1 MYLYLQR
8 RLGEHMAEFLLRTY
22 GLNRDVFF
30 VKFAVEQPPR
40 IELGDYA
47 FPLAFGLAR
56 ELRKSPRKIAEEIVA
71 GIGQVE
77 GFERLEVAGA
87 GYINARLNRAE
98 VAEALIKDKLLES
111 KIREPKIPAR
121 RGKILVE
128 HTSIN
133 PNKAAHIGHL
143 RNAILGDTFVRLLRF
158 AGREVD
164 VQNYIDNTGVQ
175 VADVVV
181 GLVYVKKCHT
191 LSEVKALLARA
202 CGLMEQ
208 YSGADP
214 SIDDTV
220 EFLLDSDPDEDEV
233 KSEDL
238 PPHPIPPDYFLW
250 ELYARVSRWYEY
262 PGKEEERKRLRREV
276 LHAIE
281 QGGNEMAAIAEFVS
295 TTVLRRHLE
304 TMDRLDIKYDFLPRE
319 SEILHLHFWDAAFTK
334 LKEAGVITKETWGK
348 NTGCWVMPRPG
359 RVYVEPGGLNQT
371 QAKEADNIEI
381 PQEELRIEICEPDE
395 NGVRLTHIP
404 TGISTVANR
413 GTSQYENEQRALKLL
428 KKELKERQE
437 QKVIVRSNGTVGYV
451 GKDIA
456 YHMWKFGLLGLD
468 FAYRRFHYYR
478 QDEAG
483 RFQPGGHWCWVSTTP
498 DDSMADT
505 GHPHFGDVAE
515 IYNVIDARQSEAQST
530 VIEALRGLGHNE
542 AADHYTHF
550 SYEMVA
556 LTPRCAAEL
565 GYAISEEDKTRSY
578 IEVSGRKGFGVK
590 ADDLLDQL
598 IASAKKEVDSR
609 HPQLTD
615 AERLA
620 IATQIAIGALRYFM
634 LKFTKQSVIAFDFKE
649 ALSFEGETGPYAQY
663 AVVRATSIFKKAGI
677 DPDTFCKD
685 AADRVSARDI
695 APYLTGD
702 NTDEIW
708 ELWLASAKTSYLVD
722 QCITTTEPAHL
733 AKHAF
738 QLGQL
743 FNTFYHRYPI
753 LSEPDEK
760 RKQFLLA
767 TVAVVRRELI
777 RTLAAMGIT
786 VPPVM

>member
-1 MYLYLQR
+1 V
-8 RLGEHMAEFLLRTY
+8 EFLRARY
-22 GLNRDVFF
+22 PDVTLPK
-30 VKFAVEQPPR
+30 VVIEQPPKV
-40 IELGDYA
+40 ELGEFA
-47 FPLAFGLAR
+47 IPVFPFAKP
-56 ELRKSPRKIAEEIVA
+56 LRTAPLKIAEAI
-71 GIGQVE
+71 
-77 GFERLEVAGA
+77 
-87 GYINARLNRAE
+87 RAE
-98 VAEALIKDKLLES
+98 LGSAEGIAELQVAPPGYLNVKVDRAWMAAALAADRKPPAD
-111 KIREPKIPAR
+111 IPT
-121 RGKILVE
+121 GKILVE

-181 GLVYVKKCHT
+181 GFTHIEKK
-191 LSEVKALLARA
+191 SRAEIEALTR
-202 CGLMEQ
+202 Q
-208 YSGADP
+208 P
-214 SIDDTV
+214 R
-220 EFLLDSDPDEDEV
+220 F
-233 KSEDL
+233 
-238 PPHPIPPDYFLW
+238 DYYCW
-250 ELYARVSRWYEY
+250 DLYAQVSQWYEQD
-262 PGKEEERKRLRREV
+262 PQNKQIRLQT

-281 QGGNEMAAIAEFVS
+281 DAASETAAIAELIS
-295 TTVLRRHLE
+295 TVVLRRHLE
-304 TMDRLDIKYDFLPRE
+304 TMYRLDIEYDFLPRE

-334 LKEAGVITKETWGK
+334 LKDASVLTFESEGK
-348 NTGCWVMPRPG
+348 NKGCWVMRRAG
-359 RVYVEPGGLNQT
+359 TTSKILTTEGAEDT
-371 QAKEADNIEI
+371 QGTDQIS
-381 PQEELRIEICEPDE
+381 EED
-395 NGVRLTHIP
+395 
-404 TGISTVANR
+404 
-413 GTSQYENEQRALKLL
+413 
-428 KKELKERQE
+428 

-456 YHMWKFGLLGLD
+456 YHMWKFGLLGRD
-468 FAYRRFHYYR
+468 FSYRKFYR
-478 QDEAG
+478 YANQHD
-483 RFQPGGHWCWVSTTP
+483 CWISTTP
-498 DDSMADT
+498 DDNAAET
-505 GHPHFGDVAE
+505 NHPHFGDVAE

-530 VIEALRGLGHNE
+530 VIEALRGLDHDE

-565 GYAISEEDKTRSY
+565 GYTLSKEEKTRSY

-598 IASAKKEVDSR
+598 IASAKSEVDSR
-609 HPQLTD
+609 HPQLAE
-615 AERLA
+615 AERVS
-620 IATQIAIGALRYFM
+620 IAKQIAIGALRYFM

-663 AVVRATSIFKKAGI
+663 AVVRATSIFKKAAI
-677 DPDTFCKD
+677 DPDTFCREFVGNISP
-685 AADRVSARDI
+685 ADLAQF
-695 APYLTGD
+695 LTGEAA
-702 NTDEIW
+702 NAIW
-708 ELWLASAKTSYLVD
+708 ELWLAAAKTSYIID
-722 QCITTTEPAHL
+722 QCIATTEPAYL

-743 FNTFYHRYPI
+743 FNTFYHRHPI

-777 RTLAAMGIT
+777 RTLAVMGIT